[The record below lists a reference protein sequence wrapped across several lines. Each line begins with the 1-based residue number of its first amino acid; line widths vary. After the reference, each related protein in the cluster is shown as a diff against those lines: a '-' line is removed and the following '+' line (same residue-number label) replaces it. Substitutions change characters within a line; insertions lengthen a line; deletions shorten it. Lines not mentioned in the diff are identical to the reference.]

1 MTVHNRYQNRQSV
14 ETGQENREQRRQ
26 CRQWHPSIIEL
37 GTQVKVPTEAGECE
51 CGAGA
56 GARASCKP
64 QEHPLPSHSSPGGL
78 RPLRLIGHVWFY
90 SGQANVPECEDSAAG
105 GGIPDCAHA
114 VEETRPGFSA
124 APAPRRFMSKRPGPP
139 AAGSLNRLL
148 RAQRVLSMKHG
159 GCSAVGV
166 AGRAYADLFQD
177 TTRGSAS
184 ALACNSFFC
193 C

>member
-1 MTVHNRYQNRQSV
+1 MYSRYLRVSEHYEV
-14 ETGQENREQRRQ
+14 PIGFGSLLRGQRMRMR
-26 CRQWHPSIIEL
+26 CRS
-37 GTQVKVPTEAGECE
+37 
-51 CGAGA
+51 
-56 GARASCKP
+56 KP
-64 QEHPLPSHSSPGGL
+64 QAQGPGAPPSHSSPCE
-78 RPLRLIGHVWFY
+78 LRLIGHVWFY

-139 AAGSLNRLL
+139 AAASLNRLL
-148 RAQRVLSMKHG
+148 RVQRVLSMQHG

-166 AGRAYADLFQD
+166 TGTAYADLFQD

-184 ALACNSFFC
+184 ALTCNSFFLLLAC
-193 C
+193 KTGLTGCR